1 MTDSTTP
8 LTAFDA
14 AAARDRMLSNPA
26 DAYATLM
33 DLGAAWLTAQ
43 GAPQRPACE
52 RLSDRIKLLYG
63 MEQNWSGIW
72 YHLNGR
78 HRGMDVA
85 AALALLGAI
94 ENDLLQKTR

>member
-1 MTDSTTP
+1 MTDHTTP
-8 LTAFDA
+8 PTAFDA
-14 AAARDRMLSNPA
+14 AATRERMLSDPA
-26 DAYATLM
+26 GAYATLV
-33 DLGAAWLTAQ
+33 DLGAAWLAAQ

-63 MEQNWSGIW
+63 IDQNWSGIW

-94 ENDLLQKTR
+94 ENDLLQNAR